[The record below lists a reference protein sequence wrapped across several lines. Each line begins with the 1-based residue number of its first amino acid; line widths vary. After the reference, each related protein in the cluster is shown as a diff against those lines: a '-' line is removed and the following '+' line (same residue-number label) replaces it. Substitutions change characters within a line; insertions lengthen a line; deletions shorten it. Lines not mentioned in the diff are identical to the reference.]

1 MLTQI
6 NRLYAMKKMVP
17 GTLLSRRG
25 LHGFIISNAKCPDH
39 FTHPFFISGNC
50 FFTIGYF
57 VFIYSLKQSRTVD
70 ILKLH
75 PILPHRNSNSIFKD
89 YNSDLN
95 KT

>member
-1 MLTQI
+1 MLTRI

-25 LHGFIISNAKCPDH
+25 LHGFINSNAKCLDH
-39 FTHPFFISGNC
+39 FTHPFFISRNC
-50 FFTIGYF
+50 FYTIGYF
-57 VFIYSLKQSRTVD
+57 VFIYSLKQHGAVD
-70 ILKLH
+70 IFKLH
-75 PILPHRNSNSIFKD
+75 AILRHRNSNSFFKE